1 MTRPIAANPSPALRA
16 IAQERG
22 WQVIDLFDHVMDAK
36 S

>member
-1 MTRPIAANPSPALRA
+1 FLRA

-22 WQVIDLFDHVMDAK
+22 WQVIDLFDHVIDAK